1 MKIRYWIAGY
11 TTFMLLILLY
21 IYIAFANQPTE
32 KRDMVYY
39 NEQCILVTEAL
50 QQGTKTEEIEEKY
63 ECEILLCSDEAYE
76 RKLQNALQEEA
87 LLLDYFEDDALAGKT
102 ARKGFHDS
110 YYQHC
115 LGCKKK

>member
-50 QQGTKTEEIEEKY
+50 QQGTK
-63 ECEILLCSDEAYE
+63 
-76 RKLQNALQEEA
+76 
-87 LLLDYFEDDALAGKT
+87 
-102 ARKGFHDS
+102 
-110 YYQHC
+110 
-115 LGCKKK
+115 